1 MDLRA
6 GYHQIRLAPADE
18 HNTAFKTHMGHFQF
32 REMPYGLAYAL
43 ATFQG
48 TMNTVLYPVL
58 HKGVVVFM
66 DDILFFTETLE

>member
-1 MDLRA
+1 
-6 GYHQIRLAPADE
+6 
-18 HNTAFKTHMGHFQF
+18 MGHFQF

-66 DDILFFTETLE
+66 DDILVFTETLE